1 MANNYVKKGQ
11 NTIYFEKFN
20 VVYHDSLYSHQYMT
34 NVQAAMSEGSN
45 MAKAYADKNQ
55 AFVFRIPVYNNMPE
69 TAVTFA
75 VEGNPNN
82 WLSSLTVDGYNL
94 TPNSRRYNR
103 VLPCRRIGGIV
114 CELARPR

>member
-1 MANNYVKKGQ
+1 MRAYTTGSASATVNGLAYAKQQGWNSIYKSISGGSSIVANNYVKKGQ

-55 AFVFRIPVYNNMPE
+55 AFVFRIPVYD
-69 TAVTFA
+69 A
-75 VEGNPNN
+75 G
-82 WLSSLTVDGYNL
+82 DGSDL
-94 TPNSRRYNR
+94 R
-103 VLPCRRIGGIV
+103 G
-114 CELARPR
+114 